1 MAEMKIVVGLGNP
14 GDRYAGTR
22 HNAGF
27 QVVDLL
33 AERLDIKVKTKK
45 FDALIGT
52 GEFAG
57 KKLILVK
64 PMQHMNCSGQVVAT
78 VVGFYKLLFE
88 DMLVISDEMALEPG
102 KIRIRAKGS
111 AGGHNGLADIIEK
124 LGTEQFARLRIG
136 IGSPDRT
143 NAVDFVLA
151 RPGADEKVR
160 LDQAAQKAKEAALC
174 WVECGIEKAM
184 NEFNWL

>member
-1 MAEMKIVVGLGNP
+1 MAEMKIVAGLGNP

-33 AERLDIKVKTKK
+33 AEQLDIKVKTKK
-45 FDALIGT
+45 FGALIGA

-64 PMQHMNCSGQVVAT
+64 PMQHMNHSGRVVAT
-78 VVGFYKLLFE
+78 IVGFYKLLLE
-88 DMLVISDEMALEPG
+88 DLLVISDEMALEPG
-102 KIRIRAKGS
+102 KMRIRAKGT
-111 AGGHNGLADIIEK
+111 AGGHKGLADIIEK

-136 IGSPDRT
+136 IGSSGQTD
-143 NAVDFVLA
+143 AVDFVLA
-151 RPGADEKVR
+151 RPGTDEK
-160 LDQAAQKAKEAALC
+160 LQIGQAAQRAKEAVLC
-174 WVECGIEKAM
+174 WAVYGIERAM
-184 NEFNWL
+184 NEFNWS